1 MGKIKDKL
9 REYNRSKN
17 FLDTICKA
25 HFDATAPKGRSYVG
39 WRLSDEHPNCVG
51 IGYDFYDWRNQYEN
65 GDEIIPM
72 DVLIEFSKQYK
83 NDN

>member
-17 FLDTICKA
+17 FLDNLCKA
-25 HFDATAPKGRSYVG
+25 YFDATAPKCRKYIG

-51 IGYDFYDWRNQYEN
+51 IGYDYYDWR
-65 GDEIIPM
+65 GDYQCNTQWVSVSELEI
-72 DVLIEFSKQYK
+72 LNK
-83 NDN
+83 